1 MEEIGVT
8 KSLYKIELYLI
19 KVIPYGM
26 AGCYFLN
33 SVLSYF
39 NIEAPILS
47 LIGGL
52 SILPFMFLYLSSFVF
67 RFCIYHRLPLYY
79 MLISDII
86 SYYDIYIGLEISSR
100 NYFTLN
106 AVLAGITIIFI
117 LLFKFK
123 LCKKD

>member
-1 MEEIGVT
+1 
-8 KSLYKIELYLI
+8 
-19 KVIPYGM
+19 M